1 MKRKPEPLGTEFK
14 NLVDGLSGQMIWL
27 EIQEGVDRMSKKEFS
42 NVGGTVACVIRGV
55 KASQDLQHIPLDEL
69 TMDVDIEGER
79 PKLFLGDSWFG
90 SVKSV
95 ATVGRTGNHACM
107 IVKTAYSRS
116 PKKFLEETMKDFPG
130 GTWITMEG
138 KPEKEEVE
146 LVCIGYK
153 YNKKKVLTFV
163 MTKGAGSTRP
173 GEPYQAR
180 YPDKYGNVCCRH
192 VSRPEIISNYFKFS
206 NVVDLHNQ
214 ARQFELAL
222 EKKWVTQEAYFRLY
236 TTLVGMNVTDAW
248 KSLRVLGLNDDD
260 TISHFADVLAQE
272 MVDYAGSLEKNNSL
286 SASLIT
292 SDTGSLSDKYTN
304 ESLTSVS
311 SLSMSKE
318 IKPHTKIYL
327 KNKQVRCI
335 WCSRVN
341 LVEKKTTM
349 MCQECGK
356 GFCRDCSGLSCWSH
370 HVALGGVPVAP
381 ARGTKKRKVRECKEI
396 VDD

>member
-1 MKRKPEPLGTEFK
+1 
-14 NLVDGLSGQMIWL
+14 
-27 EIQEGVDRMSKKEFS
+27 MSKKEFS
-42 NVGGTVACVIRGV
+42 NLGGTVACVIRGV

-95 ATVGRTGNHACM
+95 ATVARTGNHACM
-107 IVKTAYSRS
+107 MVKTAYSRS

-130 GTWITMEG
+130 GTWITMVG

-146 LVCIGYK
+146 LICIGYK

-311 SLSMSKE
+311 SLSVSKE

-370 HVALGGVPVAP
+370 HVALGGVPAAP
-381 ARGTKKRKVRECKEI
+381 ARGTKKRKVRECKEE